1 MEWIE
6 LKIKTTSVVS
16 DIVAAILMQVGSQG
30 VAIDDPMDL
39 VNLEDDGF
47 GIVKPEIEITTDIVY
62 VSGFFSD
69 DKNIV
74 EIQNDLQQH
83 LNLLKESQKH
93 YGELSIEMLNIH
105 EKDFENS
112 WKKYYKPIQL
122 SKYLTIV
129 PSWENYPQEQQQ
141 QHHVIIK
148 IDPGMAFGTGTHP
161 TTKLA
166 LEALEMTLRG
176 GESVLDVGTGS
187 GILSIAAKGF
197 GAKSVKAYD
206 LDKKA
211 TTIAKENILLNEYA
225 KDIEIYE
232 NNLLVGVNEQVDVIV
247 ANILAEILELL
258 VADAYRNLKN
268 NGIFILSG
276 IIESKKDGLV
286 KKLEQSG
293 FTIAQENRIKDWV
306 SLICQKVVE

>member
-47 GIVKPEIEITTDIVY
+47 GIVKPEIEMTTDIVY

-93 YGELSIEMLNIH
+93 YGELSIKMLNIH

-129 PSWENYPQEQQQ
+129 PSWENYPQEQQK

-211 TTIAKENILLNEYA
+211 TKIAKENILLNEYA

>member
-129 PSWENYPQEQQQ
+129 PSWENYPQEQQK

-293 FTIAQENRIKDWV
+293 FTITQENRIKDWV

>member
-129 PSWENYPQEQQQ
+129 PSWENYPQEQQK

-276 IIESKKDGLV
+276 IIESKKEGLV